1 MKSWEDPSLCPV
13 FLRKPGK
20 LNKLEMDSNI
30 CSGATHCLPWP
41 QILVWPRPLTLS
53 SSPSPC
59 FPWVSLPLT
68 ITYVATTVTFS
79 FPGCTPP
86 APYPGIVSAHP
97 TPPPGNL
104 PSLMAKTKF
113 SIFSPKPMPPAGFPI
128 LVISKPILSV
138 AQAPNLGFKLH
149 PVSLTPSTSSNPIV
163 SFFRIYPK

>member
-1 MKSWEDPSLCPV
+1 MKESAGLRLGTCPLLHFLRV
-13 FLRKPGK
+13 LRKPGK

-68 ITYVATTVTFS
+68 ITYVATTATFS
-79 FPGCTPP
+79 FPGCAPP

-97 TPPPGNL
+97 TPPPGNCHL
-104 PSLMAKTKF
+104 SR
-113 SIFSPKPMPPAGFPI
+113 PKPNSPSSP
-128 LVISKPILSV
+128 
-138 AQAPNLGFKLH
+138 PNLCLLLAFPSWLF
-149 PVSLTPSTSSNPIV
+149 PSPSFLLLRPQTLDSSCTLSLSPLAHHQIP
-163 SFFRIYPK
+163 